1 MVTTRAP
8 ALVANHEEPA
18 PSNRVVTRR
27 MPAFTEGRR
36 RAEYDA
42 IRAAEA
48 TK

>member
-8 ALVANHEEPA
+8 AVVANHEEPA